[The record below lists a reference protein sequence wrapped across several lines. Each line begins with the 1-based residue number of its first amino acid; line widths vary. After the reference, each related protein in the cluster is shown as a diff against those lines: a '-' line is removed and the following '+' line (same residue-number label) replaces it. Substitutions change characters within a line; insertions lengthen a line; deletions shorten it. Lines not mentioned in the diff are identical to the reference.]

1 MKPAQYKAAREALG
15 WTHAKLA
22 ETIGV
27 SERTPFRYAAGEVE
41 VPEPAARLLRLLV
54 LLRLTVSA
62 RKFDELV
69 AELRHEWK
77 RQNPQH
83 PPSTRARHHRGGP
96 SARYPRVHRPA

>member
-54 LLRLTVSA
+54 LLRPLSPLQMSKATEA
-62 RKFDELV
+62 KGQLMGM
-69 AELRHEWK
+69 LR
-77 RQNPQH
+77 
-83 PPSTRARHHRGGP
+83 
-96 SARYPRVHRPA
+96 